1 MFVLNWNAKYLSG
14 AWLVD
19 RKTIGNYLTVAPL
32 LFDVAAIGFGWVQST
47 WEKTWPVTTG
57 RARPTHNGLFIAAT
71 ALVLTISLVP
81 LSPSPGIAVLLFA
94 TSAAGGAGIYGL
106 VTSDMLARVPT
117 QRASRASGMTAAA
130 QSIAHVIAGP
140 LVGWS
145 IDRTQS
151 YNTAL
156 VALGL
161 IVLPTSTLFLIWPG
175 AMRRKEA

>member
-1 MFVLNWNAKYLSG
+1 
-14 AWLVD
+14 VD
-19 RKTIGNYLTVAPL
+19 RTTIGNYLTVGPL

-57 RARPTHNGLFIAAT
+57 RARPTHTGLFIAAT
-71 ALVLTISLVP
+71 ALVLTIALAP

-106 VTSDMLARVPT
+106 VTTDMLARVPT
-117 QRASRASGMTAAA
+117 ERASRAGGLTAAA
-130 QSIAHVIAGP
+130 QSIAHVFAGP

-145 IDRTQS
+145 IDRTHG
-151 YNTAL
+151 YGTAL

-161 IVLPTSTLFLIWPG
+161 IVVPTSAAFLIWPG
-175 AMRRKEA
+175 AMRQKEA